1 MLKVSSVGR
10 GRELRWLP
18 CCNNDRSGSY
28 IINRDDIGTTASSSL
43 SSPLLSIRGGGGE
56 EQQIISQ
63 NSEFETTQTNSTRC
77 NYCYGWWQN
86 IPTLVYILVPMILI
100 FIAMFLAAAFIPPHH
115 HSD

>member
-1 MLKVSSVGR
+1 MLS
-10 GRELRWLP
+10 LRVESGDG
-18 CCNNDRSGSY
+18 CHNNNRMDPEY

-56 EQQIISQ
+56 EEQLE
-63 NSEFETTQTNSTRC
+63 NSEFETTQTNYTRC
-77 NYCYGWWQN
+77 NNCRGGLHN

-115 HSD
+115 TV